1 MSGTNPVAPYGKTD
15 FTSQTGTAY
24 KTQIDANSVAALR
37 FADNFAPRAQTSPNM
52 TVHIDAGHLYKTGTL
67 TEVAAQ
73 DSGSITVPS
82 GSNKRIDRAVID
94 NITGAMTIVTGTP
107 TTGTPAAP
115 AIPAGTSP
123 IMQIGTVAS
132 PIVNGTTSLTNSMI
146 TDERDLSNLGDGWS
160 IVDGVNTASYTFLTT
175 DKTRTKVRSNGG
187 SAMTDTLPQAGT
199 TFPLGWEVMV
209 INNDVSAPLTITPTT
224 STIDGQTSI
233 VILAGRSAVIH
244 SDGTNYYSERG
255 SGGAL
260 GPVTSIASAT
270 TTNLGG
276 AKSNFLNVTGT
287 TTITSF
293 GSTATVAFPFYILKF
308 AAAVLL
314 TNGANLNIIGGANY
328 TTAAGDYAMAT
339 VTASGTWD
347 VTIWPKSGRGIVSS
361 PPVFSAIAGC
371 LPSGMTGNSTT
382 AAISVSAGQASDST
396 NATYISSTGYS
407 WAVSNGNAINGYSG
421 GTTLPNNSTIHMF
434 ICTGATG
441 TGTFAS
447 TSLTPTLPSGYDV
460 YYRRIFSFRTNG
472 SGAPIPYVANEIEG
486 GGIWAYLATQT
497 LDANDPALGT
507 SRSLYVMNV
516 PTGIKVEHLGTAFVA
531 IASTNTAIF
540 TSPDETDVVPA
551 SYGATPSAPLWTM
564 QNGSFLYTIPTSIL
578 TNTSG
583 QIGARSTAAGTQF
596 SMVTRG
602 FKDFRR

>member
-24 KTQIDANSVAALR
+24 KTQIDANSVAAMR
-37 FADNFAPRAQTSPNM
+37 FSDNFAPRAQTSPDM
-52 TVHIDAGHLYKTGTL
+52 TVHIDAGHIYKSGTL
-67 TEVAAQ
+67 TEIAAQ

-94 NITGAMTIVTGTP
+94 NITGAMTIVTGAP

-115 AIPAGTSP
+115 SIPVGTSP

-132 PIVNGTTSLTNSMI
+132 PILNGTTTLTNAMI
-146 TDERDLSNLGDGWS
+146 TDERDLSTLGDGWS
-160 IVDGVNTASYTFLTT
+160 IVDGINTASYTFLTT

-224 STIDGQTSI
+224 STIDGLTSI

-244 SDGTNYYSERG
+244 SDGTNYYTERG

-270 TTNLGG
+270 TTNLGA

-287 TTITSF
+287 TTITGF

-308 AAAVLL
+308 AGAVLL

-328 TTAAGDYAMAT
+328 TTASGDYALAT

-421 GTTLPNNSTIHMF
+421 GTTLPNSSTIHMF
-434 ICTGATG
+434 VCTGATG

-447 TSLTPTLPSGYDV
+447 TSLIPTLPSGYDV
-460 YYRRIFSFRTNG
+460 YYRRIFSFRTTAA
-472 SGAPIPYVANEIEG
+472 GAVIPYVATEIEG
-486 GGIWAYLATQT
+486 GGMLCYNATQT
-497 LDANDPALGT
+497 MDANDAALGT
-507 SRSLYVMNV
+507 SRTLYAMNV
-516 PTGIKVEHLGTAFVA
+516 PTGFKVEHIGTAFLA
-531 IASTNTAIF
+531 TSSTNVVLVS
-540 TSPDETDVVPA
+540 SPDETDVAPA
-551 SYGATPSAPLWTM
+551 AYSGTPSAPLWTM
-564 QNGSFLYTIPTSIL
+564 SNQTFDPTMPCITL

-583 QIGARSTAAGTQF
+583 QIGARSSTTGTQF